1 MEKQLFDISEVMMGF
16 ATIDWRIFDWQV
28 ARANLTESVDHQF
41 VHGPWRMVYP
51 QTYDINLVN
60 LAWVRVDEGFGSGL
74 NTYRTNL
81 RQFPTENI
89 EYDIK

>member
-1 MEKQLFDISEVMMGF
+1 MGF
-16 ATIDWRIFDWQV
+16 AVIDWRTFDWQV
-28 ARANLTESVDHQF
+28 ARANLTEFVDHPF

-51 QTYDINLVN
+51 QTYDTDLAN

-81 RQFPTENI
+81 RRFPHRKYKKKEKKKWVYQLVKEQN
-89 EYDIK
+89 